1 MRTRHGRAT
10 PGRRRVKRTVTVTYP
25 AQARATCAQA
35 DVTAT
40 RPDGK
45 LFPLLRENRGGRGR
59 GVLLCPDGA

>member
-1 MRTRHGRAT
+1 M
-10 PGRRRVKRTVTVTYP
+10 KRTVAVTYP